1 MKPYKKYILLLTVI
15 GVAAWLISTF
25 WLQLALI
32 QGDSMEPAFH
42 SGQLVLLRKNVKDL
56 QVGDVVAFKS
66 EGLKGILIK
75 RIAAGPGDTVEIT
88 DGTLYLN
95 GVPETEAFEGKSIEF
110 AGSAAKPITL
120 KEGEYFV
127 LGDNVANSK
136 DSRYE
141 VVGCVRQMDIVGKVV
156 SDRNFKRKTELVE

>member
-1 MKPYKKYILLLTVI
+1 MLTVI

-32 QGDSMEPAFH
+32 QGDSMEPSFH
-42 SGQLVLLRKNVKDL
+42 SGQLILLRKNVRNLKA
-56 QVGDVVAFKS
+56 GDVVAFRS

-95 GVPETEAFEGKSIEF
+95 GVARTETLEAKGIEF
-110 AGSAAKPITL
+110 AGIAAEPVTL

-127 LGDNVANSK
+127 LGDNVAHSR

-141 VVGCVRQMDIVGKVV
+141 EIGCIRKKDIIGKVV
-156 SDRNFKRKTELVE
+156 GRLLFTQDFAFTAKSVKK

>member
-1 MKPYKKYILLLTVI
+1 MKPYKKYILMLTVI
-15 GVAAWLISTF
+15 ALAAWLISTF

-32 QGDSMEPAFH
+32 QGDSMEPSFH
-42 SGQLVLLRKNVKDL
+42 SGQLVLLRKNFKDL
-56 QVGDVVAFKS
+56 QVEDVVAFRS

-88 DGTLYLN
+88 EGTLYLN
-95 GVPETEAFEGKSIEF
+95 GVARTEAFEGKSIEF
-110 AGSAAKPITL
+110 AGIAAEPITL

-127 LGDNVANSK
+127 LGDNVAHSR

-141 VVGCVRQMDIVGKVV
+141 EIGCVRQRDIIGKVV
-156 SDRNFKRKTELVE
+156 GS

>member
-1 MKPYKKYILLLTVI
+1 MKPYKKYILLLAVT

-42 SGQLVLLRKNVKDL
+42 SGQLVLLRKNFKDL

-95 GVPETEAFEGKSIEF
+95 GAARTEAFEGKSIEF
-110 AGSAAKPITL
+110 AGSAAEPITL

-127 LGDNVANSK
+127 LGDNVAFSR

-141 VVGCVRQMDIVGKVV
+141 EIGCIRQRDIIGKVV
-156 SDRNFKRKTELVE
+156 E

>member
-1 MKPYKKYILLLTVI
+1 MKPYKKYILLLAAI
-15 GVAAWLISTF
+15 ALAAWLISTF

-32 QGDSMEPAFH
+32 QGDSMEPSFH
-42 SGQLVLLRKNVKDL
+42 SGQLVLLRKNFKDL
-56 QVGDVVAFKS
+56 QVEDVVAFRS

-88 DGTLYLN
+88 EGTLYLN
-95 GVPETEAFEGKSIEF
+95 GVARTEAFEGKSIEF
-110 AGSAAKPITL
+110 AGIAAEPITL

-127 LGDNVANSK
+127 LGDNVAHSR

-141 VVGCVRQMDIVGKVV
+141 EIGCVRQRDIIGKVV
-156 SDRNFKRKTELVE
+156 GS